1 MLIMFNLWTLLRFKI
16 LLVIGFL
23 EVINSRELDICMDI
37 MLKILTIKEVL
48 ELLLKLSMNPSRKAV
63 IVILKYLRKIKV
75 LYWVQLL
82 MVSLLRELDGFL
94 LIQTMMWWW
103 VQNMSEW
110 QLLSK
115 NSIRFLMNLDMI
127 FPILSQWS

>member
-63 IVILKYLRKIKV
+63 IVILKYLRKTKV
-75 LYWVQLL
+75 PYWVQLL